1 MYHIPGNNCKRFRKF
16 FSECGNAG
24 SIPGP
29 ICSGRGGRQARRS
42 APLLA
47 LSNLSRPLRSIVAR
61 LAALPAGHAP
71 ARGLAGFTTA
81 RVVGR
86 QPPRPAVRFLW

>member
-1 MYHIPGNNCKRFRKF
+1 
-16 FSECGNAG
+16 
-24 SIPGP
+24 
-29 ICSGRGGRQARRS
+29 
-42 APLLA
+42 
-47 LSNLSRPLRSIVAR
+47 LRSIVAR